1 MGADDAAAPQ
11 SERGIPVASETV
23 LNSGLSQPGAGLLF
37 QLFRD
42 GRLRT
47 NQEIQRLTGLGRTAV
62 AVRMDALVAAG
73 LLAPAGEV
81 PSRGG
86 RRAVQFGLDH
96 RSRVV
101 AGIDVGAEHTRVV
114 LASLA
119 GTELATRHRVL
130 ESIGEPE
137 QLLGWVI
144 DSVRSCLDELE
155 MTETA
160 LLGLGIGLPARVN
173 FTLGQPIKPVLMPGW
188 DGYEVPRFFR
198 ERLTENVI
206 VDNDVNALAMN
217 ERATFWP
224 DVSDLVFIKVGTGLG
239 GAVIAG
245 GAVQR
250 GASGTAGDIGHV
262 LVVGPGGTAQGARAQ
277 VLGDLS
283 SGAGIVKALSA
294 EGFALSTV
302 NDVLDLIRVG
312 EPTVLEHLRAAGQA
326 LGGALASVVD
336 ILNPSV
342 IVLGGR
348 LGTEGEYLLAGVRDI
363 VYRRSLP
370 AATQDLQIVRSRAGM
385 TGAALGAARLILDD
399 LLTPARIAMTV
410 AAQTPTGVK
419 ATGSEVAERVHADG

>member
-1 MGADDAAAPQ
+1 MQ
-11 SERGIPVASETV
+11 SEEGISVTSEIV
-23 LNSGLSQPGAGLLF
+23 PGSGLNLPDVGMLF

-42 GRLRT
+42 GQIRT

-62 AVRMDALVAAG
+62 AVRTDALVEAG
-73 LLAPAGEV
+73 FLAPVGEV

-114 LASLA
+114 LGTLA
-119 GTELATRHRVL
+119 GAELATRHRVL
-130 ESIGEPE
+130 ESIGKPE
-137 QLLGWVI
+137 QVLGWVI
-144 DSVRSCLDELE
+144 DTIRSCLDELE
-155 MTETA
+155 MAETA

-173 FTLGQPIKPVLMPGW
+173 FALGQPIKPVLMPGW
-188 DGYEVPRFFR
+188 DGYDVPRFFR

-206 VDNDVNALAMN
+206 VDNDVNVLAVN

-224 DVSDLVFIKVGTGLG
+224 DVGDLVFIKVGTGLG

-262 LVVGPGGTAQGARAQ
+262 RVGQSGGVTGAVPAQA
-277 VLGDLS
+277 LGDLS
-283 SGAGIVKALSA
+283 SGAGIVKELSA
-294 EGFALSTV
+294 EGFTLSTV

-312 EPTVLEHLRAAGQA
+312 EPKVLEHLRAAGHA
-326 LGGALASVVD
+326 LGEALASVVD
-336 ILNPSV
+336 MLNPSV

-363 VYRRSLP
+363 VYRLSLP

-399 LLTPARIAMTV
+399 LLTPARVAATV
-410 AAQTPTGVK
+410 AKGTVRPDTPRSILVPPTR
-419 ATGSEVAERVHADG
+419 TGSRSRR